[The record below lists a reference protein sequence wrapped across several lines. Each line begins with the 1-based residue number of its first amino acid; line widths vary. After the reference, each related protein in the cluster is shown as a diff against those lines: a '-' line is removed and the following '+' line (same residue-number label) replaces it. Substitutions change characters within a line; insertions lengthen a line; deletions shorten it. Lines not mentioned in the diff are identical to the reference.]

1 MRNLLLLFIRHGGF
15 VIFIFMEFLCMYLV
29 VNNNQTQR
37 AIYLNSLSAA
47 SDAITKR
54 MDNFSQFINLSAVA
68 DSLARKNAELM
79 AEFENAKFKTSV
91 LEDTV
96 QWPET
101 AQLFTFIESRII
113 SNSIN
118 KNNNSLSID
127 RGENQGVIQGMGV
140 IGADQTG
147 VVGIV
152 KSTSNNFSRVMS
164 ILHRQSIISASIK
177 RNGHFGSIVWKG
189 NDPTTVTMIDVPKH
203 AEVEKGDVVQTS
215 GFSTIFPE
223 GIMIGTVDTLWNPP
237 GSNFYEI
244 KVRLVNDLN
253 KVKYVYVVNNLMKAD
268 IENIQD
274 QGDDE

>member
-1 MRNLLLLFIRHGGF
+1 
-15 VIFIFMEFLCMYLV
+15 MEFLCMYLV

-54 MDNFSQFINLSAVA
+54 VDNFSQFINLSAVA

-79 AEFENAKFKTSV
+79 AEFESAKFKTSV

-101 AQLFTFIESRII
+101 DQLFTFIESRII

-127 RGENQGVIQGMGV
+127 RGENQGVSQGMGV

-177 RNGHFGSIVWKG
+177 RNGHYGSIVWKG

-203 AEVEKGDVVQTS
+203 ADVDKGDVVQTS

-223 GIMIGTVDTLWNPP
+223 GIVIGTVDTLWTPP

-244 KVRLVNDLN
+244 KVSLVNDLN
-253 KVKYVYVVNNLMKAD
+253 KIKYVYVVNNLMKAD
-268 IENIQD
+268 IENIQE